1 MPAFGAPVAVDPRGL
16 PALAITRA
24 CSYGTFSDTQTFGRS
39 TLSGVGSPQF
49 ALRYNRMLLFN
60 MSHSPELLARAAKIK
75 LLLMDCDGVMTDGR
89 IFFVPMPD
97 GSVSETKCFDC
108 HDGISISWAHRYNI
122 DTGIITGRGGFA
134 VRERVRSAK
143 MKYLYEGRTDKLP
156 LIEEIVRDSGHPYEE
171 IAFIGDDIQDMPI
184 LRRVGLSAAPSN
196 ARPTV
201 LEAVHY
207 QIPTVGGSGAVRAVV
222 ELILEAQ
229 GHWDEVQAS
238 YDI

>member
-1 MPAFGAPVAVDPRGL
+1 MP
-16 PALAITRA
+16 
-24 CSYGTFSDTQTFGRS
+24 
-39 TLSGVGSPQF
+39 
-49 ALRYNRMLLFN
+49 
-60 MSHSPELLARAAKIK
+60 HSPELLARAAKIK

-89 IFFVPMPD
+89 VFFVPMPD

-108 HDGISISWAHRYNI
+108 HDGISLAWAHRYNI

-143 MKYLYEGRTDKLP
+143 MKYLFEGRTDKLP
-156 LIEEIVRDSGHPYEE
+156 LLEEIMKESGHPYEE
-171 IAFIGDDIQDMPI
+171 IAFVGDDIQDLPI
-184 LRRVGLSAAPSN
+184 LRRVGLSAAPQN
-196 ARPTV
+196 ARPSV
-201 LEAVHY
+201 LDAVHY